1 MRASPCFDS
10 PSFATGKRQRMRES
24 NLWAVGPPDY
34 FEEGSY
40 LRVTDI
46 DAELQKAL
54 GVQRDTPGD
63 DPQPEP

>member
-1 MRASPCFDS
+1 
-10 PSFATGKRQRMRES
+10 MRES